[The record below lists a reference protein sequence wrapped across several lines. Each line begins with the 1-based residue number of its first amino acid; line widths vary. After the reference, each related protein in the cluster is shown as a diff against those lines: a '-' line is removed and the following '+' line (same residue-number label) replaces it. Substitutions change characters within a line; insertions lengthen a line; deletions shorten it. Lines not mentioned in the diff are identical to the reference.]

1 MTGTASP
8 TAAQMLRAVPS
19 PPAKRI
25 RSTPAASRSRAA
37 CRVSSAVVRT
47 KSSHEMAGFSP
58 VLSSSQST

>member
-19 PPAKRI
+19 PPAKRV

-37 CRVSSAVVRT
+37 RCVSSAVVSDEVVAR
-47 KSSHEMAGFSP
+47 EDGFSP
-58 VLSSSQST
+58 VLSSSEST